1 MIQRVGDSRFYA
13 EPRLCGAAALMD
25 EVSECKWPACLMMMA
40 LQIPVLS
47 ASVCLRRP
55 LILIFQPM
63 PELPEVEVTRR
74 GVAPHLEGQR
84 VTAVTMR
91 RSGLRWPFP
100 PDLAQRLVGQRVTKA
115 GRRGK
120 YLLIGFPHGTLIV
133 HLGMSGHLRILPL
146 EPAIAPNLHDHF
158 DLVMEACVMR
168 MTDPRRFGAVLWH
181 DAADGKVD
189 EHILLRGLGL
199 EPLEAGFTAKLLH
212 RLTRNRSAA
221 IKQVLLAG
229 DIVVGVGN
237 IYASESLF
245 KAGIN
250 PQTSASR
257 ISFARY
263 EKLVLAIQETLA
275 AAIEQGGSSLR
286 DFIAVNGQSG
296 YFQQNYFVYNRTGE
310 PCRICETPVR
320 QIKQGQRSTFYCV
333 RCQR

>member
-1 MIQRVGDSRFYA
+1 
-13 EPRLCGAAALMD
+13 
-25 EVSECKWPACLMMMA
+25 
-40 LQIPVLS
+40 
-47 ASVCLRRP
+47 
-55 LILIFQPM
+55 M

-74 GVAPHLEGQR
+74 GVAPHLEGQL

-100 PDLAQRLVGQRVTKA
+100 PDLAQILTGHRITQA

-120 YLLIGFPHGTLIV
+120 YLLIGFEHGTLIV

-146 EPAIAPNLHDHF
+146 DIVPRLHDHF
-158 DLVMEACVMR
+158 DLVVGDILMR

-181 DAADGKVD
+181 DAADGHVE

-199 EPLEAGFTAKLLH
+199 EPLEEVFNAALLH
-212 RLTRNRSAA
+212 QLTRNRSAA

-250 PQTSASR
+250 PKTPAYK
-257 ISFARY
+257 ISLARY
-263 EKLVLAIQETLA
+263 QRLVAAIRETLA

-296 YFQQNYFVYNRTGE
+296 YFQQNYFVYNRSGE
-310 PCRICETPVR
+310 PCRICATPIR

-333 RCQR
+333 SCQR